1 MKILILNGPNL
12 NLLGEREPDVYGNTS
27 FEDYL
32 AQLRQDF
39 PQMELLY
46 EQSNVEGELINFLHQ
61 YRRQVSGVVLNAGG
75 YTHTSVALADAVGAI
90 SVPVVEVHL
99 SNVLARE
106 QWRKT
111 SFIAARC
118 VGSISGFGM
127 LSYKLAIHYF
137 SARGEPVAP

>member
-32 AQLRQDF
+32 AQLRPDF
-39 PQMELLY
+39 PQTELFY

-99 SNVLARE
+99 SNVFARE
-106 QWRKT
+106 EYRKT
-111 SFIAARC
+111 SFIAPRC
-118 VGSISGFGM
+118 VGSISGFGI

-137 SARGEPVAP
+137 SERGV

>member
-1 MKILILNGPNL
+1 MKILLLNGPNL
-12 NLLGEREPDVYGNTS
+12 NLLGEREPAVYGSTS

-32 AQLRQDF
+32 VEMRRNF
-39 PQMELLY
+39 PQAELFY
-46 EQSNVEGELINFLHQ
+46 EQSNVEGELINYLHQ

-75 YTHTSVALADAVGAI
+75 YTHTSIALADAVGAI

-99 SNVLARE
+99 SNIFARE
-106 QWRKT
+106 EYRKT

-127 LSYKLAIHYF
+127 LSYKLAVQYF
-137 SARGEPVAP
+137 LERGEAVTA